1 MTQQNLLNKDISIY
15 KKIIILNVNVK
26 NVYKNKVYKFNKDK
40 NEKYYKKMKENET

>member
-1 MTQQNLLNKDISIY
+1 MTQQNLINKDISIY

-26 NVYKNKVYKFNKDK
+26 NVYKNKVYKFYKDK